1 MNDYTKKIFKK
12 AGALVAKEKQESQL
26 RNANILG
33 AANLVVNAKTLQ
45 SLQEL
50 NKTQQELV
58 AVNQELL
65 AINQGVLDELTKQTN
80 ILEKQE
86 MERQIEKYDKD
97 VQNQLK
103 DVVLMSIKM
112 LKKFLIHHPGLLS
125 LILDQEHLYQP

>member
-12 AGALVAKEKQESQL
+12 DGALVAKEKQESQL

-103 DVVLMSIKM
+103 DVVFNVNQDVEKI
-112 LKKFLIHHPGLLS
+112 FNT
-125 LILDQEHLYQP
+125 